1 MSAIVLIELMESRL
15 DDDSSS
21 SSDED
26 EMIINAINSI
36 SQRKR
41 CRIHHYVSGVV
52 PHYSHMEF
60 RAHFRLHKATF
71 DNLLG
76 NYDRLYFSR
85 RKFLEYMKL

>member
-1 MSAIVLIELMESRL
+1 MSDLVLIELMESCW

-26 EMIINAINSI
+26 EMIITAINNI

-41 CRIHHYVSGVV
+41 CRIHHYVSGIV
-52 PHYSHMEF
+52 PHYSLTEF

-71 DNLLG
+71 DSLLG
-76 NYDRLYFSR
+76 NYVRLYFLR
-85 RKFLEYMKL
+85 RKCLEYGKL